1 MCFGD
6 FGGGRGLALRRGM
19 KRILGLSA
27 AALVVI
33 LQLAGLAAWR
43 TEPAIYLA
51 PVDGHDRVH
60 EHA

>member
-1 MCFGD
+1 
-6 FGGGRGLALRRGM
+6 M

-51 PVDGHDRVH
+51 PVDAHERVH

>member
-1 MCFGD
+1 
-6 FGGGRGLALRRGM
+6 M

-27 AALVVI
+27 AVLVIV